1 MKFKVVKEF
10 NSLSKGNI
18 LENSVENPEIFVF
31 EEETENK
38 YKYISFNEDFIC
50 ELVDEGY
57 LIEVDDENED
67 DVEDIINK
75 AVTLID
81 ELIKQYDEDNEIVTE
96 KFINNEVPY
105 CAKLEADTVH
115 FNLTK
120 VLNKIRSVLVNE

>member
-31 EEETENK
+31 EEETEDK
-38 YKYISFNEDFIC
+38 YKCISFNEDFIW

-57 LIEVDDENED
+57 LVEVEDDDEDNT
-67 DVEDIINK
+67 EDIIDK

-81 ELIKQYDEDNEIVTE
+81 ELIKQYDTDNETVTE